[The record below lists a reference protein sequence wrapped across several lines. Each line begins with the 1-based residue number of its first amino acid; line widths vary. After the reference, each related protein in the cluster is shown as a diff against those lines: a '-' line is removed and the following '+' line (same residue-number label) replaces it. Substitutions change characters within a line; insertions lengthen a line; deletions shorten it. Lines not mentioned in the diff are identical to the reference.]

1 MKSFKQSFESFC
13 KKNSMKKNSEQL
25 DLVEKFD
32 EFHAIIKDD
41 KTLLK
46 KFFSKSSQ
54 KLGYYVYGDVG
65 VGKTMIC
72 NEFYQHL
79 EIKKKKTHFNK
90 FMIEVHDFLHQNQ
103 NNDKP
108 ENLITQFAR
117 VLKDKIDFL
126 YFDEFQI
133 TNIVDAMILGKLFQS
148 LFDEKIFIL
157 ITSNIKINDLYKE
170 GLQREQFLPF
180 LKIIKDKIY
189 EHELKGDVDFR
200 KQDVTKI
207 NRFFFPNDKK
217 ALSNINQLFRKL
229 TKDRKKLQKEII
241 IRGRKFPLEQF
252 YDGVARFDFKELCD
266 QNLGAEDYIEIA
278 KFCKFIIIENIPNFH
293 EGISNQ
299 QQRFITLIDVFYEN
313 RIKLMVSSKTSLEDI
328 SSASALE
335 FVFKRTKSRLYE
347 LTSPMVT

>member
-13 KKNSMKKNSEQL
+13 KKNSIKKNSEQL

-46 KFFSKSSQ
+46 KIFSKAPQ

-72 NEFYQHL
+72 NEFYKYL
-79 EIKKKKTHFNK
+79 ELKKKKTHFNK
-90 FMIEVHDFLHQNQ
+90 FMIEVHDFLQQNQ
-103 NNDKP
+103 NNDKA

-126 YFDEFQI
+126 YFDEFQV

-157 ITSNIKINDLYKE
+157 ITSNIKINDLYKD

-180 LKIIKDKIY
+180 LKIIKEKIY
-189 EHELKGDVDFR
+189 EYELKGDVDFR

-207 NRFFFPNDKK
+207 NRFFYPNDKK

-278 KFCKFIIIENIPNFH
+278 KFCKFIIIENIPNFN
-293 EGISNQ
+293 ESISNQ

-313 RIKLMVSSKTSLEDI
+313 RIKLMVSSKNSLEDI

-335 FVFKRTKSRLYE
+335 FIFKRTKSRLYE